1 MARNQ
6 NLLITIVLAIV
17 IIIAIGAYAYTIFS
31 NPNETSD
38 DGTDDTEHDDT
49 NTTDNEILLTINHQG
64 TNYTYN
70 LSELEGMETMTGSGQ
85 YIKTKLLP
93 DTVLLGDVHNY
104 TGVTIETLLDNINLT
119 SEAYELEIISSDNW
133 TTTYTFNETHGI
145 VDVYDE
151 QGNITDNATATMI
164 IAYKEEGQYYSQMD
178 PDNEIGPLRVAFI
191 GENTPITSSSLW
203 AKMVTTINIVY
214 LS

>member
-6 NLLITIVLAIV
+6 NLLITMVLAIV
-17 IIIAIGAYAYTIFS
+17 IIIAIGAYTYTTF

-38 DGTDDTEHDDT
+38 DETDDTEHDDT
-49 NTTDNEILLTINHQG
+49 NTTDNKILLTIHHQG

-70 LSELEGMETMTGSGQ
+70 LSELEGMETMTSSGR

-93 DTVLLGDVHNY
+93 DTIVLGDVHNY
-104 TGVTIETLLDNINLT
+104 TGVTIETLLDDINLT

-133 TTTYTFNETHGI
+133 TTTYTFNETHGN
-145 VDVYDE
+145 VDVYNE

-164 IAYKEEGQYYSQMD
+164 LAYKEEGQYYSQID
-178 PDNEIGPLRVAFI
+178 PENEIGPLRVAFI